1 MTAASDRGET
11 SSAASRTPVGPVG
24 KIHPQPWMT
33 SPQTRLVLDALR
45 AGGHEVRF
53 IGGCVRDAV
62 LKRHIRDI
70 DIALPATP
78 QAVTALLRAAGIRVV
93 PTGIDHGTVT
103 AVVGAT
109 PFEIT
114 SLRIDVET
122 FGRHARVAYTDD
134 WLADAARRDFTI
146 NAMSCSP
153 DGDIYDYFRGLD
165 DLGQGR
171 VRFVGDPA
179 ARIAEDVLR
188 LLRFFRFYAH
198 YGREPPDA
206 AALAACRAAAAGLST
221 LSGERVRVEI
231 FRTLMANDPAD
242 AFALMRDGEVLD
254 HVLPE
259 AGGVERLR
267 MLSWLD
273 SKALRLHSVAPD
285 PVRRLA
291 ALLAPSAETAEAE
304 AIAARLRLSNA
315 QALRLRCMLAP
326 AALLRPEGDAA
337 DLRRALY
344 HLGAEA
350 VRDRLLLAW
359 AGELAAAPAVR
370 GRNGGWVERLGLVD
384 AWEPPRF
391 PLRGRDAL
399 AIGVARGPEIGRL
412 LDAVESWW
420 EENDFAPDHAACLA
434 TLRQLAGGDG
444 GEGGAAAC

>member
-1 MTAASDRGET
+1 MTPASERGET
-11 SSAASRTPVGPVG
+11 SSALAGGAVSPVG

-33 SPQTRLVLDALR
+33 SPQTKLVLDALR

-53 IGGCVRDAV
+53 IGGCVRDAL

-70 DIALPATP
+70 DIALPAAP
-78 QAVTALLRAAGIRVV
+78 QAVTGLLQAAGIRVV
-93 PTGIDHGTVT
+93 PTGIEHGTVT

-146 NAMSCSP
+146 NAMSCTS
-153 DGDIYDYFRGLD
+153 DGDVYDYFRGLD

-171 VRFVGDPA
+171 VRFVGDPVE
-179 ARIAEDVLR
+179 RIGEDVLR

-206 AALAACRAAAAGLST
+206 AALAACRAAAARLST

-242 AFALMRDGEVLD
+242 AFTLMRDDEVLE

-273 SKALRLHSVAPD
+273 SKALRLQSVAPD

-291 ALLAPSAETAEAE
+291 ALLAPGAGRTEAE
-304 AIAARLRLSNA
+304 AVSERLRLSNA
-315 QALRLRCMLAP
+315 QGERLRLMLAP
-326 AALLRPEGDAA
+326 SHPVPANGNDAG
-337 DLRRALY
+337 LRRALH
-344 HLGAEA
+344 HLGVEA
-350 VRDRLLLAW
+350 VRDLLLLAW
-359 AGELAAAPAVR
+359 AGELAAAPAAR
-370 GRNGGWVERLGLVD
+370 GRNGRWIERLTLVD
-384 AWEPPRF
+384 GWTAPCF

-399 AIGVARGPEIGRL
+399 ASGVAHGPEIGRL
-412 LDAVESWW
+412 LEAVEAWW
-420 EENDFAPDHAACLA
+420 EENDFTADREACLVR
-434 TLRQLAGGDG
+434 LRALIAASRSHPAGTP
-444 GEGGAAAC
+444 

>member
-1 MTAASDRGET
+1 M
-11 SSAASRTPVGPVG
+11 SAASGRGGASPGGRRAAVAPVG

-45 AGGHEVRF
+45 AAGHEVRF
-53 IGGCVRDAV
+53 IGGCVRDAL

-70 DIALPATP
+70 DIALPADP
-78 QAVTALLRAAGIRVV
+78 QAVTKLLRAAGIKVI
-93 PTGIDHGTVT
+93 PTGIAHGTVT
-103 AVVGAT
+103 AVAGGT

-153 DGDIYDYFRGLD
+153 DGNVYDYFRGLD
-165 DLGQGR
+165 DLGHGR
-171 VRFVGDPA
+171 VRFVGDPVE
-179 ARIAEDVLR
+179 RIAEDVLR

-206 AALAACRAAAAGLST
+206 AAVAACRAAAAGLRT

-242 AFALMRDGEVLD
+242 AFGLMRDDEVLD

-273 SKALRLHSVAPD
+273 SKALRIHSVAPD

-291 ALLAPSAETAEAE
+291 ALLAPSAGAAEAE
-304 AIAARLRLSNA
+304 AVSKRLRLSNA
-315 QALRLRCMLAP
+315 QGLRLRTMLSSAV
-326 AALLRPEGDAA
+326 ALRPESDGS

-344 HLGAEA
+344 ELGSEA
-350 VRDRLLLAW
+350 VRDLLLLGW
-359 AGELAAAPAVR
+359 ARELAGAPATR
-370 GRNGGWVERLGLVD
+370 GRSGPWVERLGLVD
-384 AWEPPRF
+384 AWEAPRF

-399 AIGVARGPEIGRL
+399 AMGVARGPEIGRL
-412 LDAVESWW
+412 LRAVETWW
-420 EENDFAPDHAACLA
+420 EENDFVPDHAACLA
-434 TLRQLAGGDG
+434 RLRELVAAHG
-444 GEGGAAAC
+444 GEDGPSAC

>member
-1 MTAASDRGET
+1 VKAASERGESAVGSRAASD
-11 SSAASRTPVGPVG
+11 PVG

-33 SPQTRLVLDALR
+33 SPQTQLVLEALG

-53 IGGCVRDAV
+53 IGGCVRDAI
-62 LKRHIRDI
+62 LKRHIRDV

-78 QAVTALLRAAGIRVV
+78 QAVTALLQAAGIRVV

-146 NAMSCSP
+146 NAMSCTP
-153 DGDIYDYFRGLD
+153 EGDVYDYFRGLD
-165 DLGQGR
+165 DLGRGR
-171 VRFVGDPA
+171 VRFVGDA
-179 ARIAEDVLR
+179 AERIAEDVLR

-206 AALAACRAAAAGLST
+206 DALAACRAAAAGLAT

-242 AFALMRDGEVLD
+242 AFALMRDDEVLD

-273 SKALRLHSVAPD
+273 SKALRLPSVVPD

-291 ALLAPSAETAEAE
+291 ALMAPTSGKAEAE
-304 AIAARLRLSNA
+304 AVAQRLRLSNA
-315 QALRLRCMLAP
+315 QAERLRRMLAP
-326 AALLRPEGDAA
+326 AHPLSTGDNDAQ
-337 DLRRALY
+337 LRRALY
-344 HLGAEA
+344 HLGGET
-350 VRDRLLLAW
+350 VRDLLLLAW
-359 AGELAAAPAVR
+359 AGDLAAAPTAR
-370 GRNGGWVERLGLVD
+370 GRNGRWSDWLSLVD
-384 AWEPPRF
+384 GWRPPRF

-399 AIGVARGPEIGRL
+399 AIGIPHGPEIGRL
-412 LDAVESWW
+412 LDAVEAWW
-420 EENDFAPDHAACLA
+420 EDNDFAPDHAACMARLGE
-434 TLRQLAGGDG
+434 LRTDHDP
-444 GEGGAAAC
+444 ETGAASC

>member
-1 MTAASDRGET
+1 MSEAPDQGGSAPIVSEEAA
-11 SSAASRTPVGPVG
+11 GPVG

-33 SPQTRLVLDALR
+33 SPQTTLVLDALR

-53 IGGCVRDAV
+53 IGGCVRDAL

-70 DIALPATP
+70 DIAVPAAP
-78 QAVTALLRAAGIRVV
+78 QAVTGLLQAAGIRVV

-134 WLADAARRDFTI
+134 WPADAARRDFTI
-146 NAMSCSP
+146 NAMSCTP
-153 DGDIYDYFRGLD
+153 DGDVYDYFRGLD
-165 DLGQGR
+165 DLGRGR
-171 VRFVGDPA
+171 VRFVGDPGE
-179 ARIAEDVLR
+179 RISEDVLR

-206 AALAACRAAAAGLST
+206 AALAACRAAAARLST

-242 AFALMRDGEVLD
+242 AFALMRDDEVLE

-273 SKALRLHSVAPD
+273 SKAVRLESVAPD

-291 ALLAPSAETAEAE
+291 ALLAPGVGRAEAE
-304 AIAARLRLSNA
+304 AVGERLRLSNA
-315 QALRLRCMLAP
+315 QSERLRLMLAP
-326 AALLRPEGDAA
+326 PHPVPA
-337 DLRRALY
+337 DVDEAGLRRALH
-344 HLGAEA
+344 HLGSEA
-350 VRDRLLLAW
+350 VRDLLLLAW
-359 AGELAAAPAVR
+359 AGELAAAPPAR
-370 GRNGGWVERLGLVD
+370 GRNGRWLERLNLVD
-384 AWEPPRF
+384 RWAPPCF

-399 AIGVARGPEIGRL
+399 ALGVPHGPEIGRL
-412 LDAVESWW
+412 LDAVELWW
-420 EENDFAPDHAACLA
+420 EQNDFAADRDACLGR
-434 TLRQLAGGDG
+434 LRALI
-444 GEGGAAAC
+444 AAAGSVRANTS

>member
-1 MTAASDRGET
+1 
-11 SSAASRTPVGPVG
+11 
-24 KIHPQPWMT
+24 
-33 SPQTRLVLDALR
+33 
-45 AGGHEVRF
+45 
-53 IGGCVRDAV
+53 
-62 LKRHIRDI
+62 IRDI

-78 QAVTALLRAAGIRVV
+78 QEVTKLLQAADIRVV

-103 AVVGAT
+103 AIVGAT

-146 NAMSCSP
+146 NAMSCTP
-153 DGDIYDYFRGLD
+153 DGDVYDYFQGLD
-165 DLGQGR
+165 DLGHGR

-179 ARIAEDVLR
+179 ERIGEDVLR

-206 AALAACRAAAAGLST
+206 AALSACRAAAANLRT
-221 LSGERVRVEI
+221 LSGERVRGEI

-242 AFALMRDGEVLD
+242 AFALMRDDEVLG

-273 SKALRLHSVAPD
+273 SKALRLQSVAPD

-291 ALLAPSAETAEAE
+291 AVLAPSAGAAEAE
-304 AIAARLRLSNA
+304 AVGDRLRLSNA
-315 QALRLRCMLAP
+315 QAQRLRLMLAP
-326 AALLRPEGDAA
+326 SYQVRINGDAA

-344 HLGAEA
+344 HLGDEV
-350 VRDRLLLAW
+350 VRDLLLLAW
-359 AGELAAAPAVR
+359 AGELAATPATR
-370 GRNGGWVERLGLVD
+370 GRNGPWIQRLNLVD

-391 PLRGRDAL
+391 PLRGRDAIAL
-399 AIGVARGPEIGRL
+399 GVTQGPEIGRL
-412 LDAVESWW
+412 LKKVEAWW
-420 EENDFAPDHAACLA
+420 EQNDFAPDHAACLER
-434 TLRQLAGGDG
+434 LRLLIAEDPPTG
-444 GEGGAAAC
+444 

>member
-1 MTAASDRGET
+1 MTAASDPGET
-11 SSAASRTPVGPVG
+11 SSEAGLASVGPIG

-33 SPQTRLVLDALR
+33 SPQTRLVLEALR

-134 WLADAARRDFTI
+134 WVADAARRDFTI

-242 AFALMRDGEVLD
+242 AFALMRDDEVLD

-273 SKALRLHSVAPD
+273 SKALRLQSVAPD

-315 QALRLRCMLAP
+315 QGLRLRRMLAP
-326 AALLRPEGDAA
+326 GLLLRSDGSEAG
-337 DLRRALY
+337 LRRALH

-370 GRNGGWVERLGLVD
+370 GRNGGWIERLSLVD

-399 AIGVARGPEIGRL
+399 AIGVPRGPEIGRL
-412 LDAVESWW
+412 LDAVERWW
-420 EENDFAPDHAACLA
+420 EENDFAPDHATCLA
-434 TLRQLAGGDG
+434 RLRELAGGNEGSG
-444 GEGGAAAC
+444 GTAAC